1 MTQLCSAQHVAE
13 AGSWALGQFL
23 DAPLPVRRLRKDSSR

>member
-1 MTQLCSAQHVAE
+1 MTQSGSAQSTAE

-23 DAPLPVRRLRKDSSR
+23 DAPLPDRRLKKDSFR